1 MADDIVDF
9 SFDEVVAQMDEDDG
23 FGVMADDSA
32 AENARGAG
40 EPPREN
46 AVSADEEN
54 HEPADEEPAEV
65 IVAEKSEP
73 ASDGF
78 VDDSRAE
85 AEFAPVHGEEEP
97 SPSVPETSAAVVP
110 AQEDDAVSA
119 EENPEEISGET
130 PPDDEGGAAGSAD
143 VTAMDDEN
151 RAIEEAGAAFNPL
164 DPESVG
170 NFLEKMGV
178 SPDLIESKKCL
189 VDVMQREND
198 LLDEILR
205 TQAELHDF
213 VRQKNWD
220 SLNEKLESLQ
230 NLSDSFSE
238 LEEERETLCE
248 LIDMRSDEELSP
260 VLTQVRGKLQKSKIE
275 NHALN
280 EYITT
285 TRKFLQGVFDSVVP
299 QRRNVLYSK
308 TGKIVRPEIS
318 GVSLDISL

>member
-32 AENARGAG
+32 AENARGAD
-40 EPPREN
+40 EPSREK
-46 AVSADEEN
+46 ADSADGEN
-54 HEPADEEPAEV
+54 RAPAEDEASEEK
-65 IVAEKSEP
+65 VAEEKAP
-73 ASDGF
+73 AADGF
-78 VDDSRAE
+78 VDDARSE
-85 AEFAPVHGEEEP
+85 EECAPVHEEDEP
-97 SPSVPETSAAVVP
+97 SPAVPENSAAVVP
-110 AQEDDAVSA
+110 VQEVDAAFA
-119 EENPEEISGET
+119 EENPEEIPSDGDDSGDV
-130 PPDDEGGAAGSAD
+130 PPVE
-143 VTAMDDEN
+143 DEN

>member
-32 AENARGAG
+32 AENARGAD
-40 EPPREN
+40 ETSREK
-46 AVSADEEN
+46 ADSADGEN
-54 HEPADEEPAEV
+54 RAPAEDETSEEK
-65 IVAEKSEP
+65 VAEEKAP
-73 ASDGF
+73 AADGF
-78 VDDSRAE
+78 VDDARSE
-85 AEFAPVHGEEEP
+85 EECAPVHEEDEH
-97 SPSVPETSAAVVP
+97 SPAVPENSAAVVP
-110 AQEDDAVSA
+110 VQEVDAAFA
-119 EENPEEISGET
+119 EEIPSGG
-130 PPDDEGGAAGSAD
+130 DDSGD
-143 VTAMDDEN
+143 VPSVEDEN